1 MELITLIRIARRFW
15 LLILLPALIA
25 GGLSLWFD
33 LQQPPRYAATAR
45 LLITYPVI
53 GAEDTIENWQM
64 TEFLIDDLPQV
75 LSSAAFAAK
84 VEPLLAARNIT
95 LSTADI
101 QQGLRMTPL
110 HRAVDLRGEASS
122 PAAAQALAEAAI
134 TVLQTDGLAFWGRA
148 GTRLNVV
155 VLDGVGD
162 PQPIGSRRAIVF
174 DAALRA
180 ALGLVAGFALA
191 VVAAVLRPVK
201 GERLWKSATM

>member
-15 LLILLPALIA
+15 LIILLPGLVA

-45 LLITYPVI
+45 LLVTYPVV

-75 LSSAAFAAK
+75 LSSAAFANHLQ
-84 VEPLLAARNIT
+84 PLLAARNIT
-95 LSTADI
+95 LSTAEI
-101 QQGLRMTPL
+101 QQGLRMTPI
-110 HRAVDLRGEASS
+110 HRAIDLRGEAAT
-122 PAAAQALAEAAI
+122 PAAARALVEAAI
-134 TVLQTDGLAFWGRA
+134 IVLQNNGLDFWGR
-148 GTRLNVV
+148 TDTQLNVT
-155 VLDGVGD
+155 VLDGVSD
-162 PQPIGSRRAIVF
+162 PQRIGSRRAMVF

-180 ALGLVAGFALA
+180 ALGFIAGFALA
-191 VVAAVLRPVK
+191 VAAAVLRPAK